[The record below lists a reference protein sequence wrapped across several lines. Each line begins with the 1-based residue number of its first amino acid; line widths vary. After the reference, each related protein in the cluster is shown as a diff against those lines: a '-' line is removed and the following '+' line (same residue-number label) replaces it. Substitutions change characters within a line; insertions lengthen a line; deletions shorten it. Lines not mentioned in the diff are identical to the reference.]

1 MAIIT
6 VKYSQPIS
14 TVSGEPVSIATN
26 MALFKAQEAALMA
39 ALGGYT
45 NKSSATSTTAGMILD
60 WFLEKEIPEPE
71 IPEPVQEIIE
81 EIPDN
86 ENIRKIKTKSASP
99 RAVISQN
106 DPISQVVS
114 AVSGSSAISGSG
126 DPSDYLKTSLPQ
138 AVKKLIK
145 HIINSWKSGYDMNA
159 HNKAVQLHNQ
169 CMTLVSQLGAL
180 IPSALP
186 DGISACTVGMNV
198 YTQLLMIIQSSYLN
212 LPNSITTADMQA
224 LQVQMSAINTQ
235 NEAFNSA
242 ISGIIICSW
251 MKIPPALKLPTAYN
265 NSKILIEVVTQLFC
279 WLNGMTADNLGEI
292 EDMLDTIQ

>member
-1 MAIIT
+1 MAIVT

-14 TVSGEPVSIATN
+14 TISGEPVSIVTN

-86 ENIRKIKTKSASP
+86 ENTRKIKIKSVSP
-99 RAVISQN
+99 RAVMSQN

-114 AVSGSSAISGSG
+114 AVSGASAISGSG
-126 DPSDYLKTSLPQ
+126 DPSDFLKTSLPQ

-159 HNKAVQLHNQ
+159 HNRAVQLHNQ
-169 CMTLVSQLGAL
+169 CMKLVSQLGAL

-186 DGISACTVGMNV
+186 DGMSACTAG
-198 YTQLLMIIQSSYLN
+198 
-212 LPNSITTADMQA
+212 QA

-235 NEAFNSA
+235 NEEFNSA
-242 ISGIIICSW
+242 ISSIIICSW